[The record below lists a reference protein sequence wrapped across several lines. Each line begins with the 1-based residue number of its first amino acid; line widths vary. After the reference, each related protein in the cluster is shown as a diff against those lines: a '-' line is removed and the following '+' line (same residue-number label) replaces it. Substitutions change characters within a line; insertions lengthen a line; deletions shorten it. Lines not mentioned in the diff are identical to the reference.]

1 MKYYVLDTNLDIV
14 DGIELFT
21 SMIWSERYYTSGE
34 FELYLPAT
42 KESMQF
48 YKKAAQEHYYII
60 PAQEKTSDL
69 HSIPAMIIE
78 RSKLDLQFDA
88 MDHIIVTGKSLKHIL
103 NRRVLLGSTNI
114 SGNLEEA
121 IQDIVYKNAIAP
133 KEEGRAIPRLILGKN
148 YIGDHG
154 ETITDTINTQ
164 ASGGYLDEAI
174 ESICKLYKVGW
185 DVRIDFVTKR
195 LIFFLYKGTDRSY
208 NQTANETYGKYS
220 YVAFADKFDNLLKS
234 TFDANTEKY
243 RNIAYI
249 DAEYTDIDHT
259 TKEQQIK
266 TYGIFVRTK
275 KYGINTELNERGFS
289 GLNRHEFYLSGS
301 NLVSSSKD
309 QTTGDTNVNVLDN
322 LMRSSA
328 EKTLENYTASIEVSS
343 DVVPN
348 LTFGINEDYYLG
360 DVVSV
365 RNSYD
370 INMTS
375 RITEV
380 IQTWTTAEHSIIP
393 TFEVEDFDGK
403 DEEKKPL
410 DVTRVRVIAEGEDG
424 SGNVIHG
431 TERITKS
438 GEFRKKFLHNGM
450 IYSERSTNDENS
462 QNEDREVITSD
473 GSRVP
478 RRCTISFVDMD
489 KEGGTTNGSNYQ

>member
-1 MKYYVLDTNLDIV
+1 MKYYVLDTNLDVV

-60 PAQEKTSDL
+60 PAQDKSSNL
-69 HSIPAMIIE
+69 HRIPAMIIE

-114 SGNLEEA
+114 SGNLETA
-121 IQDIVYKNAIAP
+121 IRKLVTDNCIMTKDPSRV
-133 KEEGRAIPRLILGKN
+133 IPRLICGPN
-148 YIGDHG
+148 YKGDHG
-154 ETITDTINTQ
+154 ETIEDLINTQ
-164 ASGGYLDEAI
+164 SNGGYLDEAI
-174 ESICKLYKVGW
+174 EQICKLYKVGW
-185 DVRIDFVTKR
+185 DVQIDFPSKKLV
-195 LIFFLYKGTDRSY
+195 FFMYKGVDRSY
-208 NQTANETYGKYS
+208 NQKGEASSKYP
-220 YVAFADKFDNLLKS
+220 YVVFSDNYDNLLKS

-249 DAEYTDIDHT
+249 DAEY
-259 TKEQQIK
+259 QK
-266 TYGIFVRTK
+266 TNRNTNLVEHKKYGIFVKTK
-275 KYGINTELNERGFS
+275 KYGINTEMNERGFS

-301 NLVSSSKD
+301 NLVSAAKSSYD
-309 QTTGDTNVNVLDN
+309 GETDVNMLDG

-343 DVVPN
+343 EVVPN
-348 LTFGINEDYYLG
+348 LTFGINQDYYIG

-365 RNSYD
+365 KNSYD
-370 INMTS
+370 IKMTS

-380 IQTWTTAEHSIIP
+380 VQTWTTAEHSIIP

-403 DEEKKPL
+403 EEEKKPL
-410 DVTRVRVIAEGEDG
+410 DPNRVRVVVVPSENDPTVLVEI
-424 SGNVIHG
+424 
-431 TERITKS
+431 ERITTT
-438 GEFRKKFLHNGM
+438 GEFRKTALGTYKYANRVAIDQNGNE
-450 IYSERSTNDENS
+450 IDRAAAGYAVGTNIRQSTINY
-462 QNEDREVITSD
+462 I
-473 GSRVP
+473 
-478 RRCTISFVDMD
+478 DMD
-489 KEGGTTNGSNYQ
+489 KEGGTNNGYDY